1 MSQNLQSQFDIL
13 RTSQDGRIFA
23 NFRPDQIRA
32 NPDQL
37 VLPLLKQFLDLNPQI
52 NPETC
57 LKGMQ
62 TSDKLNNIINQL
74 QNQAQTIVD
83 QVSTQTAQ
91 MIQTVPDT
99 QDTVKQL
106 MIKSERLKSVL
117 QISQIQIQKFPES
130 TVQIERIRND
140 LELKKGA
147 LRALQQQDCIQRAPA
162 LISTLIFQQDLA
174 SAVILLY
181 LAEITSKQ
189 TGQLIN
195 RQLQDARKIVETEL
209 KKQIQACIKLQT
221 LLDKEFHGLNFIT
234 QFQTDVTQFQDIKTT
249 QQYLDR
255 LSLVRAMISVKC
267 GTYQKV
273 IDFRQNLHGLDVK
286 ILETKL
292 YSDLKIN
299 HKLLQVQE
307 ITLQDYILI
316 LGQSLLLLEESSD
329 VCQLK
334 NSFSIC
340 DEIQANLEDLSQI
353 YFMIEKATRSNV
365 FSQINIVDPNQS
377 QLKLVNQQ
385 QQAKALLVNFKF
397 NIQLFELSLAQSQIM
412 ELVRNFAFSIYS
424 MLQMIHLFDISL
436 NFTDT
441 SSIKSLHYSNSQRFV
456 FNAGQVQVPYFNQQ
470 QQRISFKQ
478 IIQNVFQLFIEF
490 SYHSVNQ
497 ICENAKFAFSL
508 KNTRHSNVLFELG
521 FIQNQ
526 LSSFTDKQ
534 YLLQLKNYVLF
545 EGVLSQLNS
554 AFQYYQL
561 DRYVSSAE
569 SLQKLQQLYF
579 KHLKQTYKHDLQ
591 QSMNQ
596 VQKNV
601 QIDQKCLQMI
611 IQELTQLIK
620 YSLCVNLDY
629 VTELL
634 LELEDQICEFSL
646 SILEQK
652 LKPILSF
659 KRTFED
665 STVVLT
671 AQNYKQAVFHS
682 PQIYSDKIQLMN
694 EAQLQFVV
702 DFTKFLYQGQQ
713 IQSIYEQMNVK
724 AQSKMIVFSAQ
735 VEKMV
740 IEEQKTQISFALIL
754 YKAEFN
760 YAIDIDYKY
769 TAKHIMKLKHNL
781 DILNKTQNNK
791 LKEAQITEITTQFTE
806 QWKDVQMKPQYA
818 ADLMRNME
826 ILLVANADDPAVDTL
841 IRWLRDRVKE

>member
-32 NPDQL
+32 NPDQP

-221 LLDKEFHGLNFIT
+221 ILDKEFHGLNFIT

-316 LGQSLLLLEESSD
+316 LENSFIGQQQVDHLLIKYCDYCIRFSLLYHNYLND
-329 VCQLK
+329 VT
-334 NSFSIC
+334 NS
-340 DEIQANLEDLSQI
+340 A
-353 YFMIEKATRSNV
+353 
-365 FSQINIVDPNQS
+365 
-377 QLKLVNQQ
+377 
-385 QQAKALLVNFKF
+385 
-397 NIQLFELSLAQSQIM
+397 
-412 ELVRNFAFSIYS
+412 
-424 MLQMIHLFDISL
+424 
-436 NFTDT
+436 
-441 SSIKSLHYSNSQRFV
+441 KSLQIT
-456 FNAGQVQVPYFNQQ
+456 QQ
-470 QQRISFKQ
+470 LRHK
-478 IIQNVFQLFIEF
+478 
-490 SYHSVNQ
+490 
-497 ICENAKFAFSL
+497 L
-508 KNTRHSNVLFELG
+508 K
-521 FIQNQ
+521 
-526 LSSFTDKQ
+526 
-534 YLLQLKNYVLF
+534 YLVI
-545 EGVLSQLNS
+545 
-554 AFQYYQL
+554 QYYQ
-561 DRYVSSAE
+561 
-569 SLQKLQQLYF
+569 
-579 KHLKQTYKHDLQ
+579 H
-591 QSMNQ
+591 
-596 VQKNV
+596 
-601 QIDQKCLQMI
+601 
-611 IQELTQLIK
+611 
-620 YSLCVNLDY
+620 
-629 VTELL
+629 
-634 LELEDQICEFSL
+634 
-646 SILEQK
+646 
-652 LKPILSF
+652 
-659 KRTFED
+659 
-665 STVVLT
+665 
-671 AQNYKQAVFHS
+671 
-682 PQIYSDKIQLMN
+682 
-694 EAQLQFVV
+694 
-702 DFTKFLYQGQQ
+702 G
-713 IQSIYEQMNVK
+713 
-724 AQSKMIVFSAQ
+724 
-735 VEKMV
+735 
-740 IEEQKTQISFALIL
+740 
-754 YKAEFN
+754 
-760 YAIDIDYKY
+760 
-769 TAKHIMKLKHNL
+769 
-781 DILNKTQNNK
+781 
-791 LKEAQITEITTQFTE
+791 
-806 QWKDVQMKPQYA
+806 
-818 ADLMRNME
+818 
-826 ILLVANADDPAVDTL
+826 
-841 IRWLRDRVKE
+841 